1 MKVLV
6 ADSISEDAL
15 KGLKD
20 LGVEVVEKTDI
31 EHDELLN
38 DISNY
43 DGIIVR
49 SRTMVRKD
57 IIGKAAGKLKFIV
70 RAGVGLDNIDVD
82 YALEMGIEVMNT
94 PEASTNGVAELT
106 IGHMLSLLRNIPR
119 GTSSTKKKEWI
130 KKELVGHELGGM
142 TVGIIGMGRIGKRT
156 ALLLHCF
163 GSKILGYDPYVDKM
177 EGSDIEMV
185 DIDELLNRS
194 DIVSLHIPHSE
205 ETHHMIGKEELRK
218 MKNSAYL
225 INCAR
230 GGIVDEEALYE
241 ALKNGD
247 IAGAALDVFEVE
259 PPRDSKLMELDNFIC
274 TPHLG
279 AQAVEAKNRVG
290 EEVVKKVASKL

>member
-49 SRTMVRKD
+49 SRTKVRKD

-106 IGHMLSLLRNIPR
+106 IGYMLSLLRNIPR
-119 GTSSTKKKEWI
+119 GTSSMKKKEWI

-142 TVGIIGMGRIGKRT
+142 TVGIIGLGRIGKRT